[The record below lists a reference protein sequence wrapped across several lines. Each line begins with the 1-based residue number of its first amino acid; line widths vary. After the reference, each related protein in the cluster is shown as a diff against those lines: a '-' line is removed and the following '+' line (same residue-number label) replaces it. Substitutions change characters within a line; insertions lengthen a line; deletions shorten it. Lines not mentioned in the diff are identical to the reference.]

1 MLNIGIRKMVVKI
14 KKRNLMHFIPVV
26 SVFVLS
32 NEAQDTTL

>member
-14 KKRNLMHFIPVV
+14 LKKNLIHFIPVV
-26 SVFVLS
+26 IVFVLS